1 MKARERERG
10 REATLCDTNWSTK
23 AKTKH
28 ENENRK
34 TKQSSNRPREH
45 NTPQRHS
52 PVQSNP
58 TPFEPNTLDTRT
70 IMNLQAIRNPF
81 LHNHN
86 DESSGDSNIHETTSP
101 SQPHKGSPGRR
112 LWRRARI
119 QGTSRR
125 RLNAANE
132 GVTEQTVKH
141 RRHLNAMLKKISQSI
156 QKDLTLGPEGICYF
170 QYKKFIVVIEVPDD
184 SSASYFIY
192 TMVYQLEE
200 NDDRAGVLTAAMQLN
215 YMQQRTRGSCLGL
228 EDDEVNLCYSG
239 PICGLCR
246 DELVRSLEDFLL
258 TAEEINVHLDEV
270 KLGHGPMKKVSAA
283 A

>member
-1 MKARERERG
+1 
-10 REATLCDTNWSTK
+10 
-23 AKTKH
+23 
-28 ENENRK
+28 
-34 TKQSSNRPREH
+34 
-45 NTPQRHS
+45 
-52 PVQSNP
+52 
-58 TPFEPNTLDTRT
+58 
-70 IMNLQAIRNPF
+70 
-81 LHNHN
+81 
-86 DESSGDSNIHETTSP
+86 
-101 SQPHKGSPGRR
+101 
-112 LWRRARI
+112 
-119 QGTSRR
+119 
-125 RLNAANE
+125 
-132 GVTEQTVKH
+132 
-141 RRHLNAMLKKISQSI
+141 MLKKISQSI

-192 TMVYQLEE
+192 TMVCQLEE